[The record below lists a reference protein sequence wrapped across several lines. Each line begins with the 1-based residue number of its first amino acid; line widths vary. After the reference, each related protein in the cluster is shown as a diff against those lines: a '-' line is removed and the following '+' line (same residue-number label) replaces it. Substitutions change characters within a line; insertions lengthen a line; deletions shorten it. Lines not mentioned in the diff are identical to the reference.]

1 MVFSTRRYLLLWLLA
16 VASGLFVA
24 QANAVDNLA
33 FRSIEAV
40 RSDWN
45 AMQPPADGW
54 EPVTLEDNWHDRWPD
69 YDGVAWYRLKFDFA
83 DGQRQSALF
92 IDYWSLAGAVW
103 LNGSLLDRDASLV
116 EPLSRSWNTSRLI
129 NVSPP
134 VLRYGENE
142 LLFRISSLAPYS
154 PGLGSVVLGDAEAL
168 AKRYAQANIIR
179 HDVPILNLAMTLT
192 LGVFF
197 GVVWFVRREQSAYG
211 WYAVMSLAWAAYL
224 YNLVAHSPWPFADT
238 DSWARLNMMLFMLNC
253 SAFLMFSIRFAERR
267 YVRFERLLWACT
279 LGACLVMLFVG
290 HGQIFAT
297 RIVFAIFGCLIYMG
311 ACCFFVAM
319 TWRVRRLDL
328 DVLNIVNLIVLV
340 GAVHDLLVF
349 AGVLPGTLYTFP
361 ITTQMRVACMAF
373 VLAWHFVQS
382 LRRIEGFK
390 DELVQNV
397 VSARAQL
404 TETLRQ
410 QHEMV
415 LAGIRQN
422 ERLSLLHNLHDGL
435 GGTLVNNIS
444 LIEQAPQRYGADRF
458 LSVLKELREELRI
471 IVDTSSDDNIDA
483 RSLAD
488 WLAPIRSRYSLLC
501 ESRDISCEWEL
512 DGVEECQLTSR
523 RSLDVVR
530 IVQESITN
538 ALKHA
543 SPSEIGVTV
552 AVTGQAISLAIRDNG
567 TGFDLL
573 RIKPGTGIASLRSRA
588 ERLGGTFSIT
598 SEAHG
603 TAVEVLIPN
612 LDKARGA

>member
-197 GVVWFVRREQSAYG
+197 GGCERPDHRVHVTSCVNVTG
-211 WYAVMSLAWAAYL
+211 G
-224 YNLVAHSPWPFADT
+224 
-238 DSWARLNMMLFMLNC
+238 FM
-253 SAFLMFSIRFAERR
+253 
-267 YVRFERLLWACT
+267 
-279 LGACLVMLFVG
+279 
-290 HGQIFAT
+290 
-297 RIVFAIFGCLIYMG
+297 
-311 ACCFFVAM
+311 
-319 TWRVRRLDL
+319 
-328 DVLNIVNLIVLV
+328 
-340 GAVHDLLVF
+340 
-349 AGVLPGTLYTFP
+349 
-361 ITTQMRVACMAF
+361 
-373 VLAWHFVQS
+373 
-382 LRRIEGFK
+382 
-390 DELVQNV
+390 
-397 VSARAQL
+397 
-404 TETLRQ
+404 
-410 QHEMV
+410 
-415 LAGIRQN
+415 
-422 ERLSLLHNLHDGL
+422 
-435 GGTLVNNIS
+435 
-444 LIEQAPQRYGADRF
+444 PQR
-458 LSVLKELREELRI
+458 K
-471 IVDTSSDDNIDA
+471 
-483 RSLAD
+483 
-488 WLAPIRSRYSLLC
+488 SR
-501 ESRDISCEWEL
+501 
-512 DGVEECQLTSR
+512 
-523 RSLDVVR
+523 
-530 IVQESITN
+530 
-538 ALKHA
+538 
-543 SPSEIGVTV
+543 
-552 AVTGQAISLAIRDNG
+552 
-567 TGFDLL
+567 
-573 RIKPGTGIASLRSRA
+573 
-588 ERLGGTFSIT
+588 
-598 SEAHG
+598 
-603 TAVEVLIPN
+603 
-612 LDKARGA
+612 